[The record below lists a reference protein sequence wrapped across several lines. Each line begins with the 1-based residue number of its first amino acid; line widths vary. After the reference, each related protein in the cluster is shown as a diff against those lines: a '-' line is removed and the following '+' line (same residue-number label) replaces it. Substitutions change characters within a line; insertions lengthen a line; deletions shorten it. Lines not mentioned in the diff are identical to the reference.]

1 MIMKNRQL
9 QLIWFFIVFIQITV
23 FGQTWDIEEAKKFQ
37 ENMNLEFAD
46 STKSPLKKA
55 DIVRFKTLDFFP
67 INEKFAV
74 KAVFKR
80 TKKTKKFQ
88 MPTTTTRKPWY
99 KKYGELHFEIE
110 GKKMQLTV
118 YQNLDLIKKPGYED
132 YLFIPFTDLTSGV
145 ESYGG
150 GRYLDF
156 RIPKSK
162 DIILDFNKAYNPYCA
177 YNEKYS
183 CPIPPAE
190 NDLQIKIEA
199 GVKTFKK

>member
-1 MIMKNRQL
+1 MSS
-9 QLIWFFIVFIQITV
+9 FA
-23 FGQTWDIEEAKKFQ
+23 QTWQAKEIEIYQQ
-37 ENMNLEFAD
+37 EMNAEFAD
-46 STKSPLKKA
+46 STQSPLKKA
-55 DIVRFKTLDFFP
+55 DLVRFKSLDFFP

-74 KAVFKR
+74 KATFKR

-99 KKYGELHFEIE
+99 KKYGELHFEID

-162 DIILDFNKAYNPYCA
+162 EIILDFNKAYNPYCA